1 MEMGQLGPC
10 MQLYAVFR
18 IKIARSASVIGP
30 AAGSVSTASATWWP
44 YFPTGRRE
52 AKIWCLA
59 VKIEDSS
66 PKIWKVEEF
75 GRMRKHDLHWL
86 IMGIWR
92 FSFFHFFSQQTHCR
106 VFQFLCF
113 VGSRG
118 HDKRQS
124 YQQGAHL
131 RDTAPSESFLSTK
144 SWQDTNNTGY
154 IDES

>member
-44 YFPTGRRE
+44 YFPTVRRE

-92 FSFFHFFSQQTHCR
+92 FSFFHFFPNKPT
-106 VFQFLCF
+106 V
-113 VGSRG
+113 
-118 HDKRQS
+118 
-124 YQQGAHL
+124 
-131 RDTAPSESFLSTK
+131 ESFNFYALLDPEAMTSDKAT
-144 SWQDTNNTGY
+144 SRAPTSGTQRHRSHFYPPNHGRIQIIQDT
-154 IDES
+154 